1 MASPPGG
8 ECLNENTGFGGETH
22 CFLLADNTEAL
33 NLGSRVTILI
43 FAGWGVMRMVIW
55 AYDIKFRTFV
65 LLDIN
70 HPSNNRRKSGRIME
84 GHQGEDRTEGIPLNS
99 YQ

>member
-1 MASPPGG
+1 
-8 ECLNENTGFGGETH
+8 
-22 CFLLADNTEAL
+22 
-33 NLGSRVTILI
+33 
-43 FAGWGVMRMVIW
+43 MVIW
-55 AYDIKFRTFV
+55 VYDIKFRTFV